1 MALTRLAN
9 AASQLPYRSGKT
21 IGKGCIVYFSDIGII
36 SLILALGFAVFTM
49 VVATLGASHGLPQ
62 LVASAKR
69 SVLAVAFF
77 LILASAA
84 LIASFL
90 THDFGLSY
98 VAQHSNLA
106 MAWYYTTS
114 AFYGG
119 QEGSLLY
126 WAFML
131 SFFSALFVFTAKRA
145 PSVLVP
151 YVMVTLM
158 G

>member
-1 MALTRLAN
+1 M
-9 AASQLPYRSGKT
+9 
-21 IGKGCIVYFSDIGII
+21 YFSDIGII

-49 VVATLGASHGLPQ
+49 VVATLGALRGLPQ

-84 LIASFL
+84 LIASFV

-106 MAWYYTTS
+106 MPWYYTTS

-119 QEGSLLY
+119 QEVLY
-126 WAFML
+126 YIG
-131 SFFSALFVFTAKRA
+131 R
-145 PSVLVP
+145 
-151 YVMVTLM
+151 
-158 G
+158 